1 MGNFDPRVGPVNVN
15 GGSPESGQIAPG
27 MAIFPVTVL
36 ALFIYD
42 VAVGV
47 NYGAVVNAA
56 GAATVYIKAVA
67 IE

>member
-27 MAIFPVTVL
+27 MAIFPFTVW
-36 ALFIYD
+36 AVAIYD
-42 VAVGV
+42 VLFGV
-47 NYGAVVNAA
+47 NYSAVVNAA
-56 GAATVYIKAVA
+56 GLATVYAKVVA

>member
-27 MAIFPVTVL
+27 MAIFPVTVWAL
-36 ALFIYD
+36 AIYD
-42 VAVGV
+42 VV
-47 NYGAVVNAA
+47 A